1 MRLNADPL
9 LIIEYFLWRTRS
21 EYAISNHY
29 ARHCVWEEVLQN
41 KRLNKY
47 NETAIDE
54 QFNFYKSDGLSKF
67 DPSDPNTPLPSCT
80 YVGVCFGLR
89 DWVSLYFTPSSIHSF
104 LFFSF
109 LFCNS
114 IQLFGLYALQMCL
127 KVHLLFG
134 PIHQCQIYFHASGSM
149 KLIDLLL
156 VINWAL
162 HIPTWNSE
170 DWIPI
175 NHST

>member
-1 MRLNADPL
+1 
-9 LIIEYFLWRTRS
+9 
-21 EYAISNHY
+21 
-29 ARHCVWEEVLQN
+29 
-41 KRLNKY
+41 
-47 NETAIDE
+47 
-54 QFNFYKSDGLSKF
+54 
-67 DPSDPNTPLPSCT
+67 
-80 YVGVCFGLR
+80 
-89 DWVSLYFTPSSIHSF
+89 
-104 LFFSF
+104 
-109 LFCNS
+109 
-114 IQLFGLYALQMCL
+114 LYALQMCL